1 MQGFK
6 SFVFLFLCPV
16 RKLDNNVKIFLVH
29 EDGEEQNDRMLEDI
43 AYLGLHYLY
52 FTICY
57 LDD

>member
-16 RKLDNNVKIFLVH
+16 HKWKDNVKIFLVS
-29 EDGEEQNDRMLEDI
+29 EDGEEKNDRALEDI

-52 FTICY
+52 FAVCC
-57 LDD
+57 LDV